1 MPTDTTVARDKRYLD
16 PAEPLHIVGREW
28 CFEWYQ
34 SDIEQVI
41 DLWQRGYSLTQ
52 IARRVNSTA
61 RDTLLLLIDLSEQG
75 KIGKRIGYLWGVNS

>member
-1 MPTDTTVARDKRYLD
+1 MPTDYAVARDKRYLE

-34 SDIEQVI
+34 SDINKVI
-41 DLWQRGYSLTQ
+41 KLWNGGYGLEV
-52 IARRVNSTA
+52 IARCVNSTC

-75 KIGKRIGYLWGVNS
+75 KIGKRIGYLWGVN